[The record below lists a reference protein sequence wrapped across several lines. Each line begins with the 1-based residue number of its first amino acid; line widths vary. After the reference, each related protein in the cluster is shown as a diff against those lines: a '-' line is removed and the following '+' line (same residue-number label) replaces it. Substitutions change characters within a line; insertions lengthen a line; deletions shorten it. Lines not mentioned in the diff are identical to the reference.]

1 MRTGSLRAATQA
13 DPGQRAT
20 SQKNRLARQGERPY
34 RGRQAGPS
42 GATARARKSAGG
54 VEKSPP
60 CGMNALNI
68 ATRMFSHNL
77 QTAWKTGGVST
88 LASAFHF
95 IEMRSSMGYG

>member
-20 SQKNRLARQGERPY
+20 PQKSRLARQGERPH

-60 CGMNALNI
+60 CGLM
-68 ATRMFSHNL
+68 H
-77 QTAWKTGGVST
+77 
-88 LASAFHF
+88 
-95 IEMRSSMGYG
+95 

>member
-20 SQKNRLARQGERPY
+20 PQKSRLARQGERPY

-60 CGMNALNI
+60 CGLMRQTYPHTSSPITCEQRGNRQDI
-68 ATRMFSHNL
+68 APPAPISVVR
-77 QTAWKTGGVST
+77 QPD
-88 LASAFHF
+88 
-95 IEMRSSMGYG
+95 RP